1 MDVSDYDG
9 ETVMDKADSL
19 NQASSTTG
27 EDPHVVDVVIHMKDG
42 SMIAYVLINHEREL
56 RWLNSK

>member
-9 ETVMDKADSL
+9 ETAMDKAGFL

-27 EDPHVVDVVIHMKDG
+27 EDPHVMDVVIHMKDG
-42 SMIAYVLINHEREL
+42 SMIAYVPINHEREL
-56 RWLNSK
+56 RWPNSK

>member
-1 MDVSDYDG
+1 
-9 ETVMDKADSL
+9 MDKADSL
-19 NQASSTTG
+19 NQASSTAE

-56 RWLNSK
+56 RWPNSK

>member
-1 MDVSDYDG
+1 
-9 ETVMDKADSL
+9 MDKADFL

-42 SMIAYVLINHEREL
+42 SMIAYVPINHEREL